1 MDPLVVPA
9 LAMGCLLALAA
20 ASGHWKKRRAV
31 VASLLV
37 AVGAGVGLSWGSID
51 GAARFQGGPWESLWL
66 LLVWL
71 EFTLLVQWAGG
82 VPIRGPLGPLAF
94 FGGAFVG
101 ELGAAVLLCPR
112 AGDPGNRARVAL
124 TASAGA
130 MMSPLGSP
138 VTLLLVEPGHFG
150 LLLPL
155 VLAGVAWPRGW
166 AMDDPARPHL
176 PLTRSGANRNAWIVA
191 AVLLGVVV
199 SSADLWVLF
208 AGCLL
213 LMVGNIRTK
222 GRPHESWGLQI
233 WVTSVALL
241 VFFTQSSGALW
252 ELKEGLGL
260 LMETGSSGLS
270 EAAVLVGALTAIVG
284 TEAGAA
290 MISVGVAD
298 AGLQEVPG
306 SIWSP
311 YAAGL
316 AVGGLAPLLASGGF
330 LRGLRL
336 WIVQLGVVLLWFSVL
351 C

>member
-1 MDPLVVPA
+1 M
-9 LAMGCLLALAA
+9 
-20 ASGHWKKRRAV
+20 
-31 VASLLV
+31 
-37 AVGAGVGLSWGSID
+37 
-51 GAARFQGGPWESLWL
+51 
-66 LLVWL
+66 
-71 EFTLLVQWAGG
+71 
-82 VPIRGPLGPLAF
+82 
-94 FGGAFVG
+94 
-101 ELGAAVLLCPR
+101 
-112 AGDPGNRARVAL
+112 AL

-233 WVTSVALL
+233 WVTSVAHW
-241 VFFTQSSGALW
+241 SSLPSRAVHS
-252 ELKEGLGL
+252 
-260 LMETGSSGLS
+260 GS
-270 EAAVLVGALTAIVG
+270 
-284 TEAGAA
+284 
-290 MISVGVAD
+290 
-298 AGLQEVPG
+298 
-306 SIWSP
+306 
-311 YAAGL
+311 
-316 AVGGLAPLLASGGF
+316 
-330 LRGLRL
+330 
-336 WIVQLGVVLLWFSVL
+336 
-351 C
+351 